1 MEITETKEL
10 EKLTKTELIKRLQ
23 KVEEYTDAIEPY
35 VRMYQNQEKEIR
47 RLKVFNNK
55 VKDIV
60 LYQTDLTLFEIVSE
74 IRELLGDT
82 HA

>member
-10 EKLTKTELIKRLQ
+10 EKLTKSELIKRLQ
-23 KVEEYTDAIEPY
+23 KVEEYVDAIEPY
-35 VRMYQNQEKEIR
+35 VHMYQNQVKEIR
-47 RLKVFNNK
+47 RLKTFNNK

-60 LYQTDLTLFEIVSE
+60 LYQNDLTLSE
-74 IRELLGDT
+74 IASEIQELLGDT

>member
-23 KVEEYTDAIEPY
+23 KVEEYADAIEPY
-35 VRMYQNQEKEIR
+35 VHMYQNQEKEMR
-47 RLKVFNNK
+47 RLKTFNNK

-60 LYQTDLTLFEIVSE
+60 LYQNDLTLSE
-74 IRELLGDT
+74 IASELQELLGDT

>member
-23 KVEEYTDAIEPY
+23 KVEEYVDAIEPY
-35 VRMYQNQEKEIR
+35 VRMYKNQEKEIR
-47 RLKVFNNK
+47 RLKTFNNK

-60 LYQTDLTLFEIVSE
+60 LYQTDLTLSEIVSE
-74 IRELLGDT
+74 IQELLGDI

>member
-10 EKLTKTELIKRLQ
+10 EKLTKSELIKRLQ
-23 KVEEYTDAIEPY
+23 KVEEYVNAIEPY
-35 VRMYQNQEKEIR
+35 VHMYRNQEKEIR
-47 RLKVFNNK
+47 RLKTFNNK

-60 LYQTDLTLFEIVSE
+60 LYQTDLTLSEIVSE
-74 IRELLGDT
+74 IQELLGDI

>member
-35 VRMYQNQEKEIR
+35 VHVYKNQVKEIR
-47 RLKVFNNK
+47 RLKAFNNK

-60 LYQTDLTLFEIVSE
+60 LYQTDLTLSEIVSE
-74 IRELLGDT
+74 LQELLGDT

>member
-10 EKLTKTELIKRLQ
+10 EKLTKSELIKRLQ
-23 KVEEYTDAIEPY
+23 KVEEYVDVIEPY
-35 VRMYQNQEKEIR
+35 VHMYQNQEKEIR
-47 RLKVFNNK
+47 RLKTFNNK

-60 LYQTDLTLFEIVSE
+60 LYQNDLTLSE
-74 IRELLGDT
+74 IASEIQELLGDT

>member
-10 EKLTKTELIKRLQ
+10 EKLTKSELIKRLQ
-23 KVEEYTDAIEPY
+23 KVEEYVDAIEPY
-35 VRMYQNQEKEIR
+35 VHMYKNQEKEIR
-47 RLKVFNNK
+47 RLKTFNNK

-60 LYQTDLTLFEIVSE
+60 LYQNDLTLSE
-74 IRELLGDT
+74 IASEIQELSGDT

>member
-10 EKLTKTELIKRLQ
+10 EKLTKSELIKRLQ
-23 KVEEYTDAIEPY
+23 NVEEYVDVIEPY
-35 VRMYQNQEKEIR
+35 VHMYRNQEKEIR
-47 RLKVFNNK
+47 KLKTFNNK

-60 LYQTDLTLFEIVSE
+60 LYQTDLTLSE
-74 IRELLGDT
+74 IASEIQELLGDT